1 MIFIGEK
8 RRGSADMI
16 ISLFT
21 IEGKAKIQ
29 LEVLENKDNFSHLI
43 S

>member
-8 RRGSADMI
+8 LRGSADMI

-21 IEGKAKIQ
+21 TEGKAKIQ
-29 LEVLENKDNFSHLI
+29 FIWEHKDNFSHLI